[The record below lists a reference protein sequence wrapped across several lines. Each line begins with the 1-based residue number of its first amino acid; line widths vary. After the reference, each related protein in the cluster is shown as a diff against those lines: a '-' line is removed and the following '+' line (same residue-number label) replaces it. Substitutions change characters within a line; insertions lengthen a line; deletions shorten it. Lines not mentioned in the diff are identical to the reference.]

1 MTYIKDL
8 YQFFDELAA
17 NNNRPW
23 FEANRHRYLE
33 LRELWLADVDRMIQ
47 AMTVWEP
54 GLATQTARSAA
65 YRIYRDTRFSTDKTP
80 YKTHFSASVSPY
92 GRKTDHAG
100 YYIETGIART
110 YDQGVYAG
118 LWAIEPAMLRKLRHA
133 IVDNIEEWEEIVHA
147 PELTRL
153 YDDWFGERLKTAPK
167 GWPKDHPQIEY
178 LRLKHIGRVS
188 QMSRSQFMSAD
199 WPSLVAERIAAAVPL
214 LRFLDYSLNE
224 E

>member
-1 MTYIKDL
+1 MNPYT
-8 YQFFDELAA
+8 FFEELKK

-23 FEANRHRYLE
+23 FAENKPRYE
-33 LRELWLADVDRMIQ
+33 EIRRWWLDGMAAVHARV
-47 AMTVWEP
+47 AEVWPEV
-54 GLATQTARSAA
+54 A
-65 YRIYRDTRFSTDKTP
+65 YSDIHTFRIYRDTRFSPDKTP
-80 YKTHFSASVSPY
+80 YKTHIGSTLAP
-92 GRKTDHAG
+92 AG
-100 YYIETGIART
+100 SHNVHRPGVYIECGIPES
-110 YDQGVYAG
+110 DSGVFAG
-118 LWAIEPAMLRKLRHA
+118 MWCPESNDLKKLRRA